1 MNSKKMKKNIFQ
13 IIIALSSLCYS
24 LNISAQTLSLDSVL
38 ITIESMNPMLK
49 VYDAKMNAY
58 DAYAKGAKS
67 YMPPQLEA
75 GFFMTPYNPMMWKA
89 NPSEFDKGMG
99 SVMVGAQQMFTNPV
113 KLNANFNY
121 MKSMSSVQ
129 ASSKTFQ
136 RNMLFADAKMNYYE
150 WMILKLKNKVLS
162 ENENLLN
169 VVIQSTELRYPYQSE
184 KLASIYKARAQ
195 LAELKAMQFMNVN
208 EMKQKQIQL
217 NTLMNRD
224 KNLVFDIDTSYTFK
238 NYETVGVDTQQ
249 VLSNRSDI
257 QAVERMIEVN
267 RLKQKLEGAQRLPDF
282 GINYNH
288 MLSFGKQPQLFSLT
302 GMVTLPFAPW
312 SSKMYKANVKGL
324 GFEVQSLESEK
335 QSITNEAVGAL
346 NTLRSKIN
354 YQKQQA
360 VLIQKEI
367 IPQLRK
373 NYEANIIAFEQNT
386 GELFTVLDAWQML
399 KMTQLNYLDQIQQI
413 LILQVE
419 YEKQFEI
426 R

>member
-1 MNSKKMKKNIFQ
+1 MKRNNFR
-13 IIIALSSLCYS
+13 IIITTVSSLLL
-24 LNISAQTLSLDSVL
+24 LNVSAQPLSLDSVL
-38 ITIESMNPMLK
+38 GAIETNNPMLK
-49 VYDAKMNAY
+49 VYDAQVKAF
-58 DAYAKGAKS
+58 DAYSRGAKS
-67 YMPPQLEA
+67 QMPPQLEA

-89 NPSEFDKGMG
+89 NPAEFDRGMG
-99 SVMVGAQQMFTNPV
+99 SVMLGAQQMFTNPV

-129 ASSKTFQ
+129 VSSKSFQ
-136 RNMLFADAKMNYYE
+136 RNLLFADAKMNYYE
-150 WMILKLKNKVLS
+150 WIILKLKNKVLS

-169 VVIQSTELRYPYQSE
+169 MVIESSELRYPYRNE
-184 KLASIYKARAQ
+184 KLASIYKAKAQ
-195 LAELKAMQFMNVN
+195 LAELKSMQLMNEN

-224 KNLVFDIDTSYTFK
+224 KNAGFEIDTSYTLK
-238 NYETVGVDTQQ
+238 NYETLTVDTQQ
-249 VLSNRSDI
+249 VLINRSDI
-257 QAVERMIEVN
+257 QAVDRMIEVK

-288 MLSFGKQPQLFSLT
+288 MFSFGKQPQLFSLT
-302 GMVTLPFAPW
+302 GMVTLPFVPW
-312 SSKMYKANVKGL
+312 ASKMYRANVKGL
-324 GFEVQSLESEK
+324 GFEMQALENEK
-335 QSITNEAVGAL
+335 QSITNEATGAL

-360 VLIQKEI
+360 ALIQKEI
-367 IPQLRK
+367 IPQWRR
-373 NYEANIIAFEQNT
+373 NYEANLIAFEQNS

-413 LILQVE
+413 LMLQVE
-419 YEKQFEI
+419 YEKELQI

>member
-1 MNSKKMKKNIFQ
+1 MKRNILK
-13 IIIALSSLCYS
+13 IIIATISSCTLLSA
-24 LNISAQTLSLDSVL
+24 SAQILSLDSVL
-38 ITIESMNPMLK
+38 SIIETNNPMLK
-49 VYDAKMNAY
+49 VYDAQVKAY

-67 YMPPQLEA
+67 LMPPQLEA

-89 NPSEFDKGMG
+89 NPAEFDKGMG

-136 RNMLFADAKMNYYE
+136 RNILFTDAKMNYYE

-184 KLASIYKARAQ
+184 KLASIYKAKAQ
-195 LAELKAMQFMNVN
+195 LAELKTMQLINEN
-208 EMKQKQIQL
+208 EMKQKLIQL

-224 KNLVFDIDTSYTFK
+224 KNLVFDIDTSYALK
-238 NYETVGVDTQQ
+238 NYETTAVDTQQ
-249 VLSNRSDI
+249 VLLNRGDI
-257 QAVERMIEVN
+257 LAVDRMIEVN

-288 MLSFGKQPQLFSLT
+288 MFSFGKQPQLFSLT
-302 GMVTLPFAPW
+302 GMVTLPFVPW
-312 SSKMYKANVKGL
+312 ASKMYKANVKGL

-373 NYEANIIAFEQNT
+373 NYEANLIAFEQNT

-419 YEKQFEI
+419 YEKEFQI